1 MAFADA
7 VDLGKSFK
15 TDAQDA
21 FKQMQLIDAAYVNAG
36 LPVRPVFK
44 I

>member
-7 VDLGKSFK
+7 VDLAHALK

-21 FKQMQLIDAAYVNAG
+21 LAQAQLIDAAYQASK
-36 LPVRPVFK
+36 LPLRPSFRV
-44 I
+44 